1 MLTECRGIEKNRK
14 EEMVEILLFRG
25 RLITLDFG
33 SDMQG
38 LVLHIIRILAYINTL
53 DAT

>member
-1 MLTECRGIEKNRK
+1 MKNRK
-14 EEMVEILLFRG
+14 EEMMEILFLRG
-25 RLITLDFG
+25 RLIAFNFG
-33 SDMQG
+33 SDLQG